1 MDFIIWIALGALTGY
16 VASVVMKTSKQQ
28 SLLMDIVVGI
38 VGSFVGG
45 FIVSLIPGI
54 PNANGLSIYSFIV
67 AVLGAMLV
75 LYLKRRF
82 MDR

>member
-1 MDFIIWIALGALTGY
+1 MINFIIWIALGGLAGY
-16 VASVVMKTSKQQ
+16 VASLVMKTSKQQ
-28 SLLMDIVVGI
+28 TLVMDIVVGI
-38 VGSFVGG
+38 IGSFVGG
-45 FIVSLIPGI
+45 FIFNTVFST
-54 PNANGLSIYSFIV
+54 NVQSLSIASFVV